1 MHILPGRVRLRI
13 QALKNNQQLAHD
25 LAAFLKAAEGI
36 NHVQINTLTGSC
48 LIFFEE
54 KIFPEKIIQQVTRYL
69 SQNLAPP
76 VTNHFRQ
83 QAAAPA
89 KRPVRLQQVIGSGA
103 ILTLFWG
110 LPGRQSRL
118 GGLALPISSAAVI
131 TAGYPVFKRGFSYF
145 SRHKRLNYEFLV
157 SCFSLVTTLTGKGY
171 LGLLTLWLASVSD
184 YLQNLVFKVA
194 SKRFSNL
201 LIKRGNKIS
210 LLKEGQ
216 IRPVLPGDVMP
227 GDLGVFAAGDCI
239 PVEGEVVAGQA
250 AVIAGEYLVPGS
262 PVEAGSILIEG
273 RVVVKVHR
281 LVEDTSLARLADILE
296 DAIENPQV
304 GTGLAVSYAEKLLP
318 FTFLSTA
325 LVFILTRN
333 WQRTIPV
340 LLSGAPGPAGLA
352 APTAFAAST
361 GVAAGLGIALQD
373 MTALE
378 QLSETKVVIFN
389 DKGLSHRQE
398 ELHPSLQ
405 LLVEEGYHIEDFDPA
420 HLHEQDTAFTPID
433 SNVFSPHDLVEK
445 MHRQG
450 LKVAWVSGPE
460 HPCLV
465 ANADVNIMFLKGK
478 ERHLSKAQVLCYK
491 NDPRQVYRLLHLS
504 RHTMHTVRHN
514 VYLVQCMNL
523 LGQILSA
530 LGVIKAVPAVGLTL
544 LTTLAVVY
552 NSGASLF
559 GIGWKKNSSDK
570 SGGSIQGLTVDQGK
584 CLLKLKKTL
593 Y

>member
-13 QALKNNQQLAHD
+13 QALKNNQQLARE
-25 LAAFLKAAEGI
+25 LAAFLKAAGGI

-48 LIFFEE
+48 LIFFEQT
-54 KIFPEKIIQQVTRYL
+54 ISPEKIIQQVTRYL
-69 SQNLAPP
+69 SQNSAQP
-76 VTNHFRQ
+76 VTNHARK
-83 QAAAPA
+83 QAAASA
-89 KRPVRLQQVIGSGA
+89 DRPVRLQQVIGSGA

-110 LPGRQSRL
+110 LPGQQSRL
-118 GGLALPISSAAVI
+118 GSLALPVSSAAVI
-131 TAGYPVFKRGFSYF
+131 SAGLPVFKSGFSYF
-145 SRHKRLNYEFLV
+145 SKHKRPNYEFLV
-157 SCFSLVTTLTGKGY
+157 SCLSLFTALAGKGY

-194 SKRFSNL
+194 SRRFSSL

-210 LLKEGQ
+210 LLKEGK

-239 PVEGEVVAGQA
+239 PVEGEVVAGR
-250 AVIAGEYLVPGS
+250 AVMIAGEFLLPGS
-262 PVEAGSILIEG
+262 PVEAGSVLTAG

-296 DAIENPQV
+296 DAMEDPQL
-304 GTGLAVSYAEKLLP
+304 GTGLAVSYTEKLLP

-325 LVFILTRN
+325 LVFILTRD

-352 APTAFAAST
+352 APTAYAAST

-373 MTALE
+373 TTVLE
-378 QLSETKVVIFN
+378 KLSETKVVIFN
-389 DKGLSHRQE
+389 DKGLSHRQG
-398 ELHPSLQ
+398 ELHPALQ
-405 LLVEEGYHIEDFDPA
+405 LLVEEGYYIEDFDPA
-420 HLHEQDTAFTPID
+420 HLHEQAATPPAIVSD
-433 SNVFSPHDLVEK
+433 SLSPHSLVEK
-445 MHRQG
+445 IHRQG

-460 HPCLV
+460 HPLLV

-478 ERHLSKAQVLCYK
+478 ERFLSKAQVLCYK

-504 RHTMHTVRHN
+504 RHTMHTVRQN

-523 LGQILSA
+523 LGQVLGA

-559 GIGWKKNSSDK
+559 GIGWKNNSSDK
-570 SGGSIQGLTVDQGK
+570 SGGTIQGLTVDQGK
-584 CLLKLKKTL
+584 CLLHTRK
-593 Y
+593 